1 MNHLIIAVWA
11 SAIFSSICES
21 RASRAKLQL
30 TQIML
35 CGQILGA
42 SIAKRTG
49 QAMSLVAGEA
59 RPFEIF
65 GQIPGIDHGHRFLSA

>member
-1 MNHLIIAVWA
+1 
-11 SAIFSSICES
+11 
-21 RASRAKLQL
+21 
-30 TQIML
+30 ML